1 MAVAMWGSWWA
12 SPSGNLLVLG
22 GNQGDE
28 VNIREFPLTRV
39 TGYRWP
45 LNEPMPAGE
54 LPIGTPP
61 SYRWGSMSTLS
72 KVMGIVGLLLV
83 LALYVTHRRNVDMQ
97 RTLGEQQT
105 TITHLQTVNS
115 QQATELQEQQLMTT
129 SLRLLLNDQN
139 AALADLDN
147 RTGRP
152 PMNCNKRW
160 PRRRRAPGLCS
171 RASA

>member
-1 MAVAMWGSWWA
+1 
-12 SPSGNLLVLG
+12 
-22 GNQGDE
+22 
-28 VNIREFPLTRV
+28 
-39 TGYRWP
+39 
-45 LNEPMPAGE
+45 
-54 LPIGTPP
+54 
-61 SYRWGSMSTLS
+61 MSTLS

-129 SLRLLLNDQN
+129 GLRLLLSDQN

-147 RTGRP
+147 QNRKTADELQQALATPPAGRP
-152 PMNCNKRW
+152 DCAREPLPAGALRLFQPAHHGGANQGSEAAAAA
-160 PRRRRAPGLCS
+160 RAGATLPG
-171 RASA
+171 A

>member
-1 MAVAMWGSWWA
+1 
-12 SPSGNLLVLG
+12 
-22 GNQGDE
+22 
-28 VNIREFPLTRV
+28 
-39 TGYRWP
+39 
-45 LNEPMPAGE
+45 
-54 LPIGTPP
+54 
-61 SYRWGSMSTLS
+61 MSTLS

-147 RTGRP
+147 QNRKTADELQQALATPPAGRP
-152 PMNCNKRW
+152 DCAREPLPAGALRLLQPAHHGGANQGSEAAAAA
-160 PRRRRAPGLCS
+160 RAGAPLPG
-171 RASA
+171 A

>member
-1 MAVAMWGSWWA
+1 
-12 SPSGNLLVLG
+12 
-22 GNQGDE
+22 
-28 VNIREFPLTRV
+28 
-39 TGYRWP
+39 
-45 LNEPMPAGE
+45 
-54 LPIGTPP
+54 
-61 SYRWGSMSTLS
+61 MSTLS

-147 RTGRP
+147 QNRKTADELQQALATPPAGRP
-152 PMNCNKRW
+152 DCAREPLPSGALRLLQPAHHGGANQGSEAAAAA
-160 PRRRRAPGLCS
+160 RAGAPLPG
-171 RASA
+171 A

>member
-1 MAVAMWGSWWA
+1 
-12 SPSGNLLVLG
+12 
-22 GNQGDE
+22 
-28 VNIREFPLTRV
+28 
-39 TGYRWP
+39 
-45 LNEPMPAGE
+45 
-54 LPIGTPP
+54 
-61 SYRWGSMSTLS
+61 MSTLS

-129 SLRLLLNDQN
+129 GLRRLLSDQN

-147 RTGRP
+147 QNRKTANELQQALATPPAGRP
-152 PMNCNKRW
+152 DCAREPLPSGALRLLQPAHHGGANQGSEAAAAA
-160 PRRRRAPGLCS
+160 RAGAPLPG
-171 RASA
+171 A